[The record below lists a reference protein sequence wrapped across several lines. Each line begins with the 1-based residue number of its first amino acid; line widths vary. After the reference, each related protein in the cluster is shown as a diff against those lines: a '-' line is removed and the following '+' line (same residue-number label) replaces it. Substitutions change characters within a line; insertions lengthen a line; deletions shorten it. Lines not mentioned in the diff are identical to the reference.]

1 LLWQCKLGAFM
12 EHTDYQAERV
22 KLQKFQAKLQFA
34 QVVIQASTLLAT
46 LILLG
51 SKL

>member
-1 LLWQCKLGAFM
+1 MKP
-12 EHTDYQAERV
+12 EHYHVERV

-34 QVVIQASTLLAT
+34 QMLIQTITLLAT

-51 SKL
+51 HKL

>member
-1 LLWQCKLGAFM
+1 MK
-12 EHTDYQAERV
+12 HDDYFDERV
-22 KLQKFQAKLQFA
+22 KLQKFQAKMQLA
-34 QVVIQASTLLAT
+34 QVLIQTFTLICT

>member
-1 LLWQCKLGAFM
+1 MNFDQ
-12 EHTDYQAERV
+12 YQAERI
-22 KLQKFQAKLQFA
+22 KLQKFQAKLQLA
-34 QVVIQASTLLAT
+34 QVLIQAFTLLAT

>member
-1 LLWQCKLGAFM
+1 MQQ
-12 EHTDYQAERV
+12 EDYLEERV
-22 KLQKFQAKLQFA
+22 KLQKFQAKMQFA
-34 QVVIQASTLLAT
+34 QVLIQACTLLAT

>member
-1 LLWQCKLGAFM
+1 M
-12 EHTDYQAERV
+12 EHHDYQSERV
-22 KLQKFQAKLQFA
+22 KLQKFQAKLQLA
-34 QVVIQASTLLAT
+34 QVVIQATTLLAT